1 MAPRMYLTIC
11 KKTSN
16 LHMKPYCPT
25 DISKTLSSTS
35 TRTGTM
41 HQKVACQQSWQSPQ
55 SPLSTKISTQR
66 TIPACKILSKRR
78 SAHGAQPVAI
88 SRTQHPKDQI
98 WGNFFSENSN
108 RWKWSTFS
116 SDGKAQ
122 VCYWIRRQSFWSF
135 KDFIWIV
142 VVFFSTGLSFCKPKS
157 DKSNLIIEVKE

>member
-122 VCYWIRRQSFWSF
+122 VCYVIEFAGNLFGVSRILFELLL
-135 KDFIWIV
+135 
-142 VVFFSTGLSFCKPKS
+142 FFSPLVLVSANQ
-157 DKSNLIIEVKE
+157 NLTNQIW